1 MNNLAIFNFN
11 SNEVRTVDRDGDV
24 WFVAADVAN
33 VLGFRD
39 ANAMTRYLDA
49 DEKGTLN
56 SRTLGGSQALLT
68 ISESGLY
75 ACVLKSRRD
84 EAKAFR
90 KWVTQDV
97 LPSIRKTGRYDHE
110 EFLRLKEENV
120 RLLADKATAEA
131 NRDYWRTSKTDR
143 EYKKYRQGASEHAA
157 TQRKLAKAALTDL
170 ERVDKYVTK
179 QRGYGFDD
187 YIYRC
192 GTEKT
197 KGLLNTLIYGETAEP
212 DFSE

>member
-1 MNNLAIFNFN
+1 M
-11 SNEVRTVDRDGDV
+11 
-24 WFVAADVAN
+24 
-33 VLGFRD
+33 
-39 ANAMTRYLDA
+39 
-49 DEKGTLN
+49 
-56 SRTLGGSQALLT
+56 
-68 ISESGLY
+68 
-75 ACVLKSRRD
+75 
-84 EAKAFR
+84 
-90 KWVTQDV
+90 
-97 LPSIRKTGRYDHE
+97 
-110 EFLRLKEENV
+110 